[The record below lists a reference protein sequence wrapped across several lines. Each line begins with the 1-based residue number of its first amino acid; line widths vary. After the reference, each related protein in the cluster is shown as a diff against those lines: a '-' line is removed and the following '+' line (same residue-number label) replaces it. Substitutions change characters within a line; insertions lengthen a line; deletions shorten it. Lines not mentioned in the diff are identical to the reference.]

1 MKDCQNDKTNQDTT
15 VVGVVY
21 FAINTP
27 RQVKHDELSDIT
39 TEVQTKK
46 TKTKFAF
53 PTPDE
58 SYLESDGTCF
68 CTRDRILKIYRKTI
82 NKTQQKLTEP
92 VEQWFIRTAKQHG
105 WEHASFIT
113 DCSARQKAG
122 CKLQAKALKVLP
134 YAATH

>member
-1 MKDCQNDKTNQDTT
+1 MKDCQNGKTNQDTT
-15 VVGVVY
+15 IVGVVY
-21 FAINTP
+21 LSINTP
-27 RQVKHDELSDIT
+27 PQVKHEGLSEIT
-39 TEVQTKK
+39 AEVQTKK

-58 SYLESDGTCF
+58 SYLEPDGTCI

-82 NKTQQKLTEP
+82 NKTQQKLTEQ

-105 WEHASFIT
+105 WENAKFIT
-113 DCSARQKAG
+113 DCSVRQKAG
-122 CKLQAKALKVLP
+122 CKLQAKALARLP